1 MNDLP
6 DCGADVVTLGVRRA
20 VKVATLLALSFAAL
34 LGGDRALAQTNDF
47 GVGGVLDV
55 PSARSTDEYTFSATI
70 SRRDV
75 ADIYAITYQVL
86 PRLEAS
92 FRYTIFNAREKSP
105 IPGTR
110 CVANADFCDGLRDR
124 SFEVKLQL
132 LEESDLLPEVQVGIR
147 DLLGTGA
154 WGGEYLVANKQFGN
168 LDLSAGIGWGRF
180 AERSITKNPL
190 GYLSDQFYNRENDV
204 GLGGEFSIKS
214 YFRGPDIGAFG
225 SVRYSIPEWRL
236 DLLAAYNSDSYARER
251 ALGTL
256 ESASPMSYGIE
267 WEASPGVRLTASW
280 QQGNNL
286 ALKLSAALDI
296 GMETPRKPP
305 NGFGAWGNAAKP
317 QPIDPARG
325 WFPRMAGDAEASG
338 VLLRAMKL
346 EENGVLRLR
355 YSNMSYQLEADAI
368 ARVMHLV
375 DQYAPR
381 SIQTVELTGDSREMS
396 THSVRIARSFG
407 ERDLANVLP
416 PTISIDR
423 PVEIDK
429 PSETRKFRYPNGSV
443 GAGLTARTYLFDPDF
458 PFLYQISLEL
468 RGAADL
474 GGGWNAEGVWVQSL
488 KSQFDRITR
497 DGNSQLIPVRTDLR
511 RYLQEGKTGIDKLVL
526 VKRGKI
532 GRDVYYQTFGGILEE
547 MYSGVGGEV
556 LWRRADLPFAIG
568 ANVMAVQQR
577 EYDKLFG
584 LRDYKTITGHV
595 SAYWATGF
603 HGFDVAIHA
612 GRYLAKD
619 IGATIE
625 VQKRFANGWSVGA
638 FATLTD
644 VPFAVFGEGSFDK
657 GLIFRIPF
665 DLYSPRN
672 TRGAYRLSIRSINR
686 DGGRMIENWPGSLW
700 ESLRSTHGDMLHN
713 NQNRMISELV
723 G

>member
-1 MNDLP
+1 MKSAEKRPLKP
-6 DCGADVVTLGVRRA
+6 LTALG
-20 VKVATLLALSFAAL
+20 LLWFFASVL
-34 LGGDRALAQTNDF
+34 VGGNVFAQTNDF

-55 PSARSTDEYTFSATI
+55 PSARSPEENIFSATI

-124 SFEVKLQL
+124 SFEIKVQL

-190 GYLSDQFYNRENDV
+190 GYISDRFCIRENDV

-214 YFRGPDIGAFG
+214 YFRGSDIGAFG
-225 SVRYSIPEWRL
+225 SVRYSLPQWRV

-251 ALGTL
+251 ALGTFD
-256 ESASPMSYGIE
+256 SADPLSVGIE
-267 WEASPGVRLTASW
+267 WEATPGVRLTASW

-286 ALKLSAALDI
+286 ALKLSAALDTGI
-296 GMETPRKPP
+296 ESPRKPP
-305 NGFGAWGNAAKP
+305 NGFGAWGNAAP
-317 QPIDPARG
+317 VRNVESEQR

-338 VLLRAMKL
+338 VLLRAMKY
-346 EENGVLRLR
+346 EDDGVLRLR
-355 YSNMSYQLEADAI
+355 YSNMAYQVEADAV
-368 ARVMHLV
+368 ARVMNLV

-381 SIQTVELTGDSREMS
+381 SVHTVELTGDSRDMP
-396 THSVRIARSFG
+396 THTIRIARSFG
-407 ERDLANVLP
+407 ERDVANILP

-423 PVEIDK
+423 PVELRN
-429 PSETRKFRYPNGSV
+429 PSETRGFRYPNGSV
-443 GAGLTARTYLFDPDF
+443 GVGLTARTYLFDPDF
-458 PFLYQISLEL
+458 PFLYQISAEA
-468 RGAADL
+468 RGIVDL
-474 GGGWNAEGVWVQSL
+474 GGGWNAEGIWVQSL
-488 KSQFDRITR
+488 KSQFGRITR
-497 DGNSQLIPVRTDLR
+497 DGNSQLAPVRTDLR
-511 RYLQEGKTGIDKLVL
+511 RYLQEGQSGIDRLVI

-532 GRDVYYQTFGGILEE
+532 GRDIYYQTFGGILEE

-556 LWRRADLPFAIG
+556 LWRRADLPFAFG
-568 ANVMAVQQR
+568 ANLMVVQQR

-584 LRDYKTITGHV
+584 LRDYKTLTGHV

-619 IGATIE
+619 IGATFE
-625 VQKRFANGWSVGA
+625 VQKRFANGWSIGA
-638 FATLTD
+638 FATLTN
-644 VPFAVFGEGSFDK
+644 VPFEVFGEGSFDK
-657 GLIFRIPF
+657 GLIFKIPF

-672 TRGAYRLSIRSINR
+672 TRGAYRLNIRSINR
-686 DGGRMIENWPGSLW
+686 DGGRMIENWPGALW
-700 ESLRSTHGDMLHN
+700 ESLRSTHGDLLEDN
-713 NQNRMISELV
+713 KDRMVSE
-723 G
+723 